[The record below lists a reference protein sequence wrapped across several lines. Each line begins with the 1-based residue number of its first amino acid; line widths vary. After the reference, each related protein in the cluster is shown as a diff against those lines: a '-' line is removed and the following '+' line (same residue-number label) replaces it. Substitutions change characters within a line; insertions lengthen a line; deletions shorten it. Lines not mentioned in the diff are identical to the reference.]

1 MTRYLTPEQVLFLHN
16 RIIEETGGAHGVRE
30 LSLLLSAIGRP
41 QAVFAGND
49 LYPDIFT
56 KAAALLDSLN
66 RNHPF
71 LDGNKRTAISAAII
85 FLEMNG
91 YAFSAQ
97 NKSLAR
103 FMMKCARGEVV
114 LDEIARWLA
123 THSSQKG

>member
-71 LDGNKRTAISAAII
+71 VDGNKRTAISAAII

-91 YAFSAQ
+91 CAFSAQ

-103 FMMKCARGEVV
+103 FMMKCARGEVA